1 MKRKKRSPDA
11 ETEATGKLFE
21 GFEDLEDDEVIE
33 LSDVVELPEPD
44 LDEEPR
50 AGRGEKE
57 LLLGQEEL
65 SLFEEEEVPDDDSEK
80 ALFHDE
86 LESFSGF
93 DEEPEEEV
101 SLSEEF
107 ESLLGGETEGRRG
120 DREAEEEPPREEAG
134 VLEDVG
140 EDVGEDVVEE
150 PAEESLEEPGKL
162 PEEAEVD
169 RDFLDVLDSELEL
182 DEDIAALLTEDRPT
196 GAVEPAE
203 EPERGDA
210 VEERSEAEAA
220 AEPSKDLAAESPM
233 GEVEEAPV
241 LEGLVEESG
250 AEVRPE
256 PVEDVVGRAWAP
268 GPESEEEAAG
278 VPAGSG
284 ETSSAPTETGDWD
297 ETIDALESRL
307 VSVIHQIVEARL
319 PEIVRT
325 VLREEIE
332 RLRAQDD

>member
-1 MKRKKRSPDA
+1 MKRKKRSHDA

-21 GFEDLEDDEVIE
+21 GFEDLEDDEIIE

-65 SLFEEEEVPDDDSEK
+65 SLFEEEKVPDDDSEK
-80 ALFHDE
+80 TLLHDE

-93 DEEPEEEV
+93 DEEAGEDV

-107 ESLLGGETEGRRG
+107 ESLLGGERERRG
-120 DREAEEEPPREEAG
+120 GGREAGEEAPREEAG
-134 VLEDVG
+134 ILEDVG
-140 EDVGEDVVEE
+140 EEVV
-150 PAEESLEEPGKL
+150 EESLEEPGKL

-169 RDFLDVLDSELEL
+169 RDFLDVLDAELDL
-182 DEDIAALLTEDRPT
+182 DEDISALLTEDRAT
-196 GAVEPAE
+196 GAAEPAD

-210 VEERSEAEAA
+210 VEARSGAEAA
-220 AEPSKDLAAESPM
+220 AEPSKGPAAAIPRS
-233 GEVEEAPV
+233 EVEEVPV
-241 LEGLVEESG
+241 LAGLVEESG
-250 AEVRPE
+250 AAVPQG
-256 PVEDVVGRAWAP
+256 PVEDVAGMAWVA

-284 ETSSAPTETGDWD
+284 ETSADPTETGDWD

-307 VSVIHQIVEARL
+307 VSVFHQIVEARL

-332 RLRAQDD
+332 KLKAQND